1 MSIPTQESGPLSDR
15 DSESLEIVPASEA
28 PLVVQGAVVHG
39 ALLDAEIRADEAADA
54 ARSRI
59 SAMSWPQRV
68 WRQGVVQR
76 RRSNGRNL
84 LLRRLPAIVALG
96 TFVLLAPISYSLAD
110 HWAKAEVDKRW
121 AWMDKDLIKD
131 NGDIVA
137 TLAGGPKPEH
147 GWLVYPEENRV
158 DRFEPGDIEPA
169 LFQMTKAAK
178 DGPAWDNFQQ
188 QNVPFR
194 SYARPINGKVWAINI
209 IDIRWYD
216 GEGKKV
222 RGGAV
227 RGALLASFAAALG
240 LGLFARLLTKPT
252 RRALSDRADFFADAA
267 HEMRT
272 PLAVIRASATHALS
286 KGRATAEYVQS
297 LAEISAAAERASAGV
312 TELLDLARFDA
323 GQALPRLA
331 PLRLD
336 LLAEEIAAT
345 TRVEECDVHA
355 EVSPS
360 ALVQADL
367 ILLRQAVD
375 NIVRNAASRS
385 HEVALRCR
393 VRGRDV
399 ELIITDDGPGFAPEQ
414 LPYVF
419 ERYRR
424 GDTRG
429 SLGLGLPIAASIVAA
444 HGGSIEVVS
453 PVIEDRIGSNRGAS
467 VIIRLPVAR
476 AQ

>member
-1 MSIPTQESGPLSDR
+1 MSIPTQESGPQADR
-15 DSESLEIVPASEA
+15 ESESLEVVPLPEA
-28 PLVVQGAVVHG
+28 PVLVHG

-54 ARSRI
+54 ARSRLN
-59 SAMSWPQRV
+59 WPQRV
-68 WRQGVVQR
+68 WRNGVVQR
-76 RRSNGRNL
+76 RRSHGRNL

-96 TFVLLAPISYSLAD
+96 TFLLLAPISYSLAD
-110 HWAKAEVDKRW
+110 HWSKAEGEKRW

-137 TLAGGPKPEH
+137 SLSGAPKPVH
-147 GWLVYPEENRV
+147 GWLVYPEENRIE
-158 DRFEPGDIEPA
+158 RFEPGDIEPA
-169 LFQMTKAAK
+169 LFQMTRAAK

-194 SYARPINGKVWAINI
+194 SYARPIDGKVWAVNI

-216 GEGKKV
+216 GEGRKL
-222 RGGAV
+222 RSRAV
-227 RGALLASFAAALG
+227 RGSLLATLAAALG

-286 KGRATAEYVQS
+286 KRRPTEEYVQS

-345 TRVEECDVHA
+345 TRVEQCDVHA
-355 EVSPS
+355 EVGPS

-385 HEVALRCR
+385 HEVVLRCR

-399 ELIITDDGPGFAPEQ
+399 ELSITDDGPGFAHEQ

-444 HGGSIEVVS
+444 HGGSIEVES
-453 PVIEDRIGSNRGAS
+453 PVIENRIGTNRGAS

-476 AQ
+476 TQ